1 MDFFDKLGKKA
12 SETYKLTAE
21 KTGKLAK
28 ETKLKLKINDLKSTV
43 SDVYEDIGKKVYE
56 LHEIGKKSVSFD
68 KDLLEEIS
76 KLEDLT
82 NQISKLNEE
91 CLTLKNKKRCPNC
104 NREIKI
110 EDKFCH
116 NCGYKLEEK
125 KTVESEVVED
135 EKSEKSEK
143 VDNKKSKENN
153 KETNKKTEHKKNENN
168 DKKIEHKKEK
178 KNEKAKNELEKTVE
192 IESSVKKDKKEDK

>member
-12 SETYKLTAE
+12 TETYKMTAE
-21 KTGKLAK
+21 KTGKFAK
-28 ETKLKLKINDLKSTV
+28 ETKLKLKINDLKSEV

-56 LHEIGKKSVSFD
+56 RHEIGKKSVSFD
-68 KDLLEEIS
+68 KDLVEEIS

-82 NQISKLNEE
+82 NQIAELNKE

-104 NREIKI
+104 DKEIKMD
-110 EDKFCH
+110 DKFCN

-125 KTVESEVVED
+125 EVVEA
-135 EKSEKSEK
+135 EVVEEGKRGENEK
-143 VDNKKSKENN
+143 VDRKKQENKK
-153 KETNKKTEHKKNENN
+153 ETDKKPEHKKNENN
-168 DKKIEHKKEK
+168 NKKVEHKKEN

-192 IESSVKKDKKEDK
+192 VESSVKKDKKEDK